1 MRKHLLIWRLWRAVN
16 RVRVWHPIYNH
27 AQGRSYTLPHI
38 LEAGFVWTLYIART
52 ISREYENNTYD
63 LLAVTPNGALG
74 TGIMMSSGVMHRL
87 IEVTQYLGLLAWILR
102 FVVLGMW
109 LGSTVIRTDNAV
121 TALLYWFSAVIPL
134 VGLWALHHY
143 DISLSVLIGILV
155 PAVTRDRN
163 TTTVFATSLHL
174 FLLMLPV
181 VQVVLGFRWALIV
194 GEASYPLFLV
204 LSLVNITVMVALC
217 EGMARLLWHR
227 LLITLDV
234 APADAAMAV
243 DGALR

>member
-16 RVRVWHPIYNH
+16 RERVFHPIYSH

-52 ISREYENNTYD
+52 ISREHENETYE
-63 LLAVTPNGALG
+63 LLAVTPDGPLG

-87 IEVTQYLGLLAWILR
+87 VEVTQYLGLLAWILR

-109 LGSTVIRTDNAV
+109 LGSTVIRTENAAA
-121 TALLYWFSAVIPL
+121 ALLYWFSAVIPL

-143 DISLSVLIGILV
+143 DISLSVLLGNLI

-163 TTTVFATSLHL
+163 TTTIFATSLHL
-174 FLLMLPV
+174 FLLMVPIVLV
-181 VQVVLGFRWALIV
+181 VIGFQMALLLGE
-194 GEASYPLFLV
+194 GSYGVFLL
-204 LSLVNITVMVALC
+204 LSVVNIAVMVALC
-217 EGMARLLWHR
+217 EGIARLLWHR
-227 LLITLDV
+227 LLTILDV
-234 APADAAMAV
+234 SAADAEIV
-243 DGALR
+243 LDGALN